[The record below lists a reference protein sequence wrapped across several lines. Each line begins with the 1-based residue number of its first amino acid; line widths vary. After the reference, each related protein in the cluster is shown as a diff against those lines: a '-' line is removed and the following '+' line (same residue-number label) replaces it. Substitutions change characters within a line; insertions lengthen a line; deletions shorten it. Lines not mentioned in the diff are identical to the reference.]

1 VTGSIVVVTMEGTR
15 PLLVEIQALVA
26 PTHAS
31 LPRRVVTGV
40 DLQRVAILLAV
51 LEKRL
56 GMPLST
62 CDVFVNVAGGVRI
75 TEPAADL
82 GVVAA
87 VASSFRNIPLDSRMV
102 CFGEVGLTG
111 EIRAVRHA
119 EKRLHEARQ
128 LGFTQCFLPESNEAR
143 QREGAKIEVI
153 ELGTVDALM
162 AVFFP

>member
-1 VTGSIVVVTMEGTR
+1 
-15 PLLVEIQALVA
+15 
-26 PTHAS
+26 
-31 LPRRVVTGV
+31 V
-40 DLQRVAILLAV
+40 DLHRVAILLAV

-87 VASSFRNIPLDSRMV
+87 VTSSFRNIPLDSRMM

-119 EKRLHEARQ
+119 AKRLHEAGQ
-128 LGFTQCFLPESNEAR
+128 LGFSRCLLPEANEAR
-143 QREGAKIEVI
+143 QREGREIEVVG
-153 ELGTVDALM
+153 LDTVDAMM
-162 AVFFP
+162 AVLFP

>member
-1 VTGSIVVVTMEGTR
+1 MD
-15 PLLVEIQALVA
+15 IQALVA
-26 PTHAS
+26 PTHAGV
-31 LPRRVVTGV
+31 PRRVVTGA
-40 DLQRVAILLAV
+40 DLHRVAILLAV

-82 GVVAA
+82 GIVAA
-87 VASSFRNIPLDSRMV
+87 VASSFRNIPLDAHMV

-119 EKRLHEARQ
+119 AKRLHEARQ
-128 LGFTQCFLPESNEAR
+128 LGFTRCLVPETNDGR
-143 QREGAKIEVI
+143 QGEGGEIDVI
-153 ELGTVDALM
+153 GLGTVDTMMTVL
-162 AVFFP
+162 FP